1 MKTLPFFQSA
11 LPSLGVMS
19 DWMKSMLSISSGVKR
34 PGVVEPARGIS
45 ESAHGILESAR
56 RILKPRREIL
66 EPVHGILE
74 SARGCAMRH
83 YLRFLR
89 FLRSI
94 GCDIF

>member
-11 LPSLGVMS
+11 LPSLGVIS

-34 PGVVEPARGIS
+34 QGVV

-56 RILKPRREIL
+56 EIL
-66 EPVHGILE
+66 ESARRILESARGILE

>member
-34 PGVVEPARGIS
+34 PGVVEPAHGIL
-45 ESAHGILESAR
+45 ESAHEISESAR
-56 RILKPRREIL
+56 RILKPAR
-66 EPVHGILE
+66 GILE

-89 FLRSI
+89 SI

>member
-19 DWMKSMLSISSGVKR
+19 ERMKSMLSISSGVKR
-34 PGVVEPARGIS
+34 PGVVESAHKILEPAHGISESARGIL
-45 ESAHGILESAR
+45 ESAHGILE
-56 RILKPRREIL
+56 P
-66 EPVHGILE
+66 G
-74 SARGCAMRH
+74 RGCAMRH

>member
-19 DWMKSMLSISSGVKR
+19 ERMKSMLSISSGVKR
-34 PGVVEPARGIS
+34 PGMV
-45 ESAHGILESAR
+45 ESAHGILESTR
-56 RILKPRREIL
+56 GIL
-66 EPVHGILE
+66 ESARGILE

>member
-45 ESAHGILESAR
+45 ESAHGILE
-56 RILKPRREIL
+56 PGREIL

-89 FLRSI
+89 FLRYI

>member
-34 PGVVEPARGIS
+34 PGVVESARGIS
-45 ESAHGILESAR
+45 ESGREILESAR
-56 RILKPRREIL
+56 R
-66 EPVHGILE
+66 ILE

>member
-34 PGVVEPARGIS
+34 PGVVESAREIS
-45 ESAHGILESAR
+45 ESAR

>member
-19 DWMKSMLSISSGVKR
+19 ERMKSMLSISSGVKR
-34 PGVVEPARGIS
+34 PGVVESAHKIL
-45 ESAHGILESAR
+45 ESAHGILE
-56 RILKPRREIL
+56 PGREIL

-83 YLRFLR
+83 YLSFLR